1 MSRHAYRI
9 RDRAAK
15 SATSAAMSGHDPYGS
30 PMASPA
36 KRTTRPQDLKFVA
49 DPNNAQ
55 SYDEMK
61 QAASTVES
69 QVNQLKLIVHKAL
82 GGGDFDAALKARK
95 ELEGEWWDTKEQ
107 MESHKIVS
115 YQQADVYIKRAASRM
130 STHRKWYAT
139 QNKRANKTIEDA
151 LEELRLASL
160 VLQQKQQEEEQ
171 SSEALSKASVQLT
184 KSVRAE
190 GAAIQ
195 RLRADLDPIVAAVS
209 DGMERLRTD
218 LTRWSAARAGKTHV
232 VATVEP
238 KMDAPVATPVKM
250 PQEPAVVAASPM
262 PVPPTASA
270 YQTQHVVEPQVI
282 VKEVVKYVDRI
293 VEREVPA
300 PSARDDGAFDAERRR
315 LTDDLRRVTAR
326 CESLD
331 EECERVRAQHRRD
344 SAKFAE
350 QIESLRDT
358 LARESASTSV
368 LKAEAEKWRAMYDA
382 VRDDAS
388 NDSQARAEADAL
400 RMSVQHAEDRHRRE
414 LMLLG
419 TEHGN
424 AYAALRKSVAAAE
437 KRCVD
442 LETQVEAGEKRL
454 GDEEKRR
461 RESDDKRNE
470 LERQLRLLQADTRT
484 NADRAM
490 SSSRDLMDQLSSADA
505 RIRVLQDQKEE
516 LSKKI
521 AEIEETNTKLL
532 GQNSGSDWRLI
543 AAEAKLKQTADHLA
557 SEQQETQRL
566 NAEIDK
572 LTEQVRLARDTAR
585 ASATNDLPGVIAGLE
600 AEIATL
606 QKKHQLR
613 IDQEKE
619 LAAAEAERVKLL
631 HEAEVRKL
639 TSVQEAE
646 QLRLTELDRRTADLL
661 ASEKEIRAS
670 TEEEAKRLRADKE
683 ALREELSQI
692 KDDLRSAKADLT
704 SCEKALKDAMGQNE
718 ELRAQKAKVQE
729 RIVEVP
735 GPERVVTKEVI
746 KEIEVPGPE
755 RIVTKEIIKEVPV
768 PGPERVVTK
777 EIIKEVP
784 GPERVVTKEIIKE
797 VPVEGPERVVTKEI
811 TKEIIVEVPTPTATP
826 PASPAP
832 KAAAPA
838 PASPDPKLL
847 KQIEDQA
854 TKIGRLEAELA
865 AASSTAKD
873 EKDRAK
879 AALDAK
885 QAADDEK
892 AKALR
897 DAELSKAALE
907 SAKEAALAKEKAD
920 AEAKEKAEAQQPVV
934 EMASAASSLAVM
946 HANSRPVT
954 PKQPT
959 RPNTP
964 KGLDDEQIE
973 YLQYQ
978 YSAASDNLAVLA
990 LLVQEAAANHL
1001 WVDGPKHRPLKFGQ
1015 PHGPMARTAG
1025 RYIVNFVYPRAFV
1038 FLWWEVAMFVAAL
1051 WFSCL
1056 LAYAYFHGDT
1066 LTSYPAVLV
1075 APFIPSFAA
1084 LTART
1089 YRSLKVDQETFSR
1102 DAPRFLLDAL
1112 HLICFPLGFI
1122 LLFCKL
1128 WADQGD
1134 IPWWL
1139 VIFFPWLAM
1148 TRILVETMHDI
1159 VVKMPRTEFGQLG
1172 YGGEGTAY
1180 EYAFSDPHNDDVE
1193 VVEAVASP
1201 GPHGRAPYGV
1211 DTVGSMPPPPPVFTP
1226 GSRGGSRPGSPWGS
1240 RDPLGSFLRTR
1251 SSGADQFSDLG
1262 GPGGG
1267 REMSDEGVMMTNVP
1281 SPREYG
1287 DQRV

>member
-1 MSRHAYRI
+1 MV
-9 RDRAAK
+9 
-15 SATSAAMSGHDPYGS
+15 GQDPYGS
-30 PMASPA
+30 PSAIGA
-36 KRTTRPQDLKFVA
+36 RTTRPQDLKWVA
-49 DPNNAQ
+49 DPNNAR
-55 SYDEMK
+55 SYEEMK

-69 QVNQLKLIVHKAL
+69 QVNQLKLVVHKAL

-160 VLQQKQQEEEQ
+160 VLQQKQTEEEQ
-171 SSEALSKASVQLT
+171 SAEALAKASAELT

-190 GAAIQ
+190 AAAVQ
-195 RLRADLDPIVAAVS
+195 RLRADLDPIVAAVTAE
-209 DGMERLRTD
+209 MERLGTD
-218 LTRWSAARAGKTHV
+218 LTRWSASRAGKTHV
-232 VATVEP
+232 VATVEQR
-238 KMDAPVATPVKM
+238 MDAPVATPVRRD
-250 PQEPAVVAASPM
+250 PAPPIVPASPA
-262 PVPPTASA
+262 PQAARVAPDSA
-270 YQTQHVVEPQVI
+270 PVEPQVI

-293 VEREVPA
+293 VEREVPVERSVE
-300 PSARDDGAFDAERRR
+300 SADSDVERRR
-315 LTDDLRRVTAR
+315 LADDLRRVTAR
-326 CESLD
+326 CAALD
-331 EECERVRAQHRRD
+331 DECADARAAHRRD
-344 SAKFAE
+344 AAKLAE
-350 QIESLRDT
+350 QIESLRDA
-358 LARESASTSV
+358 LSRESASTSV

-424 AYAALRKSVAAAE
+424 AYGALRKSVAAAE
-437 KRCVD
+437 KRCAD
-442 LETQVEAGEKRL
+442 LESQVEAAEKRC
-454 GDEEKRR
+454 GEEEKRR
-461 RESDDKRNE
+461 READDKRAE

-490 SSSRDLMDQLSSADA
+490 SSARDLMDQLSSADA

-516 LSKKI
+516 LAKKL
-521 AEIEETNTKLL
+521 AEMEETNTKLL

-557 SEQQETQRL
+557 SEQQETSRL

-606 QKKHQLR
+606 QKKHQLAL
-613 IDQEKE
+613 DQEKE
-619 LAAAEAERVKLL
+619 LAGAEAERVKLL

-639 TSVQEAE
+639 TSLQEAE
-646 QLRLTELDRRTADLL
+646 QLRLTELDRRTAELL
-661 ASEKEIRAS
+661 ATEKEIRAS

-692 KDDLRSAKADLT
+692 KDDLRGAKADLT
-704 SCEKALKDAMGQNE
+704 SLEKALRDSVEQNEELREKNE

-729 RIVEVP
+729 RVVEVP

-746 KEIEVPGPE
+746 KEVEVPGPE
-755 RIVTKEIIKEVPV
+755 RIVTKEVVKEVPV

-777 EIIKEVP
+777 EV
-784 GPERVVTKEIIKE
+784 IKE
-797 VPVEGPERVVTKEI
+797 VPVEGPERVV

-832 KAAAPA
+832 KTAAPA
-838 PASPDPKLL
+838 PASPDPALV
-847 KQIEDQA
+847 KQIEAQA

-865 AASSTAKD
+865 AVEEAK
-873 EKDRAK
+873 RATEEER
-879 AALDAK
+879 ARALK
-885 QAADDEK
+885 
-892 AKALR
+892 

-907 SAKEAALAKEKAD
+907 SAKEAALAKEKERAD
-920 AEAKEKAEAQQPVV
+920 AEEAAEKARAQQPVAQQPV
-934 EMASAASSLAVM
+934 AEVASAAPALAVM
-946 HANSRPVT
+946 HASSRPQT

-959 RPNTP
+959 RPSTP
-964 KGLDDEQIE
+964 GPGGLDDEQVE
-973 YLQYQ
+973 YLRYQ

-990 LLVQEAAANHL
+990 LLVQEAAAQHL
-1001 WVDGPKHRPLKFGQ
+1001 WVDGPGRDKKPLKFGQ

-1025 RYIVNFVYPRAFV
+1025 RFIVNFIYPRAFV
-1038 FLWWEVAMFVAAL
+1038 FLWWEVAMFVAAV
-1051 WFSCL
+1051 WFACIL
-1056 LAYAYFHGDT
+1056 GYAYFHGT
-1066 LTSYPAVLV
+1066 GMGNHPAVLLS
-1075 APFIPSFAA
+1075 PFIPSFVA

-1089 YRSLKVDQETFSR
+1089 YKYCRVDKETFSR
-1102 DAPRFLLDAL
+1102 DAPRFLIDAL
-1112 HLICFPLGFI
+1112 HLACFPLGFI
-1122 LLFCKL
+1122 LIFCKL
-1128 WADQGD
+1128 WDDQGD

-1148 TRILVETMHDI
+1148 TRILVETMHDV
-1159 VVKMPRTEFGQLG
+1159 VVKMPLTEFGQLG
-1172 YGGEGTAY
+1172 YGADGTAY
-1180 EYAFSDPHNDDVE
+1180 EYAFSDPGNDDLD
-1193 VVEAVASP
+1193 VVEAVGKSP
-1201 GPHGRAPYGV
+1201 SAARALDMDVVPP
-1211 DTVGSMPPPPPVFTP
+1211 MPPPPPHPNATPQLSASATSFTP
-1226 GSRGGSRPGSPWGS
+1226 GGGSRGGSRPGSRG
-1240 RDPLGSFLRTR
+1240 RDFGSFLRTSR
-1251 SSGADQFSDLG
+1251 SNGHEQFTDIG

-1267 REMSDEGVMMTNVP
+1267 VAVSDEGVRMTNVP
-1281 SPREYG
+1281 SPREYAAEG

>member
-1 MSRHAYRI
+1 MV
-9 RDRAAK
+9 
-15 SATSAAMSGHDPYGS
+15 GQDPYGS
-30 PMASPA
+30 PSAIGA
-36 KRTTRPQDLKFVA
+36 RTTRPQDLKWVA
-49 DPNNAQ
+49 DPNNAR
-55 SYDEMK
+55 SYEEMK

-69 QVNQLKLIVHKAL
+69 QVNQLKLVVHKAL

-160 VLQQKQQEEEQ
+160 VLQQKQTEEEQ
-171 SSEALSKASVQLT
+171 SAEALAKASAELT

-190 GAAIQ
+190 AAAVQ
-195 RLRADLDPIVAAVS
+195 RLRADLDPIVAAVTAE
-209 DGMERLRTD
+209 MERLGTD
-218 LTRWSAARAGKTHV
+218 LTRWSASRAGKTHV
-232 VATVEP
+232 VATVEQR
-238 KMDAPVATPVKM
+238 MDAPVATPVRRD
-250 PQEPAVVAASPM
+250 PAPPIVPASPA
-262 PVPPTASA
+262 PQAARVAPDSA
-270 YQTQHVVEPQVI
+270 PVEPQVI

-293 VEREVPA
+293 VEREVPVERSVE
-300 PSARDDGAFDAERRR
+300 SADSDVERRR
-315 LTDDLRRVTAR
+315 LADDLRRVTAR
-326 CESLD
+326 CAALD
-331 EECERVRAQHRRD
+331 DECADARAAHRRD
-344 SAKFAE
+344 AAKLAE
-350 QIESLRDT
+350 QIESLRDA
-358 LARESASTSV
+358 LSRESASTSV

-437 KRCVD
+437 KRCAD
-442 LETQVEAGEKRL
+442 LESQVEAAEKRC
-454 GDEEKRR
+454 GEEEKRR
-461 RESDDKRNE
+461 READDKRAE

-490 SSSRDLMDQLSSADA
+490 SSARDLMDQLSSADA

-516 LSKKI
+516 LAKKL
-521 AEIEETNTKLL
+521 AEMEETNTKLL

-557 SEQQETQRL
+557 SEQQETSRL

-606 QKKHQLR
+606 QKKHQLAL
-613 IDQEKE
+613 DQEKE
-619 LAAAEAERVKLL
+619 LAGAEAERVKLL

-639 TSVQEAE
+639 TSLQEAE
-646 QLRLTELDRRTADLL
+646 QLRLTELDRRTAELL
-661 ASEKEIRAS
+661 ATEKEIRAS

-692 KDDLRSAKADLT
+692 KDDLRGAKADLT
-704 SCEKALKDAMGQNE
+704 SLEKALRDSVEQNEELREKNE

-729 RIVEVP
+729 RVVEVP

-746 KEIEVPGPE
+746 KEVEVPGPE
-755 RIVTKEIIKEVPV
+755 RIVTKEVVKEVPV

-777 EIIKEVP
+777 EV
-784 GPERVVTKEIIKE
+784 IKE
-797 VPVEGPERVVTKEI
+797 VPVEGPERVV

-832 KAAAPA
+832 KTAAPA
-838 PASPDPKLL
+838 PASPDPVLV
-847 KQIEDQA
+847 KQIEAQA

-865 AASSTAKD
+865 AVEEAK
-873 EKDRAK
+873 RATEEER
-879 AALDAK
+879 ARALK
-885 QAADDEK
+885 
-892 AKALR
+892 

-907 SAKEAALAKEKAD
+907 SAKEAALAKEKERAD
-920 AEAKEKAEAQQPVV
+920 AEEAAEKARAQQPVAQQPV
-934 EMASAASSLAVM
+934 AEVTSAAPALAVM
-946 HANSRPVT
+946 HASSRPQT

-959 RPNTP
+959 RPSTP
-964 KGLDDEQIE
+964 GPGGLDDEQVE
-973 YLQYQ
+973 YLRYQ

-990 LLVQEAAANHL
+990 LLVQEAAAQHL
-1001 WVDGPKHRPLKFGQ
+1001 WVDGPGRDKKPLKFGQ

-1025 RYIVNFVYPRAFV
+1025 RFIVNFIYPRAFV
-1038 FLWWEVAMFVAAL
+1038 FLWWEVAMFVAAV
-1051 WFSCL
+1051 WFACIL
-1056 LAYAYFHGDT
+1056 GYAYFHGT
-1066 LTSYPAVLV
+1066 GMGNHPAVLLS
-1075 APFIPSFAA
+1075 PFIPSFVA

-1089 YRSLKVDQETFSR
+1089 YKYCRVDKETFSR
-1102 DAPRFLLDAL
+1102 DAPRFLIDAL
-1112 HLICFPLGFI
+1112 HLACFPLGFI
-1122 LLFCKL
+1122 LIFCKL
-1128 WADQGD
+1128 WDDQGD

-1148 TRILVETMHDI
+1148 TRILVETMHDV
-1159 VVKMPRTEFGQLG
+1159 VVKMPLTEFGQLG
-1172 YGGEGTAY
+1172 YGADGTAY
-1180 EYAFSDPHNDDVE
+1180 EYAFSDPGNDDLD
-1193 VVEAVASP
+1193 VVEAVGKSP
-1201 GPHGRAPYGV
+1201 SAARALDMDVVPP
-1211 DTVGSMPPPPPVFTP
+1211 MPPPPPPPHPNATPQLSASATSFTP
-1226 GSRGGSRPGSPWGS
+1226 GGGSRGGSRPGSRG
-1240 RDPLGSFLRTR
+1240 RDFGSFLRTSR
-1251 SSGADQFSDLG
+1251 SNGHEQFTDIG

-1267 REMSDEGVMMTNVP
+1267 VAVSDEGVRMTNVP
-1281 SPREYG
+1281 SPREYAAEG

>member
-1 MSRHAYRI
+1 MV
-9 RDRAAK
+9 
-15 SATSAAMSGHDPYGS
+15 GQDPYGS
-30 PMASPA
+30 PSAIGA
-36 KRTTRPQDLKFVA
+36 RTTRPQDLKWVA
-49 DPNNAQ
+49 DPNNAR
-55 SYDEMK
+55 SYEEMK

-69 QVNQLKLIVHKAL
+69 QVNQLKLVVHKAL

-160 VLQQKQQEEEQ
+160 VLQQKQTEEEQ
-171 SSEALSKASVQLT
+171 SAEALAKASAELT

-190 GAAIQ
+190 AAAVQ
-195 RLRADLDPIVAAVS
+195 RLRADLDPIVAAVTAE
-209 DGMERLRTD
+209 MERLGTD
-218 LTRWSAARAGKTHV
+218 LTRWSASRAGKTHV
-232 VATVEP
+232 VATVEQR
-238 KMDAPVATPVKM
+238 MDAPVATPM
-250 PQEPAVVAASPM
+250 RRDPAPPIVPASPA
-262 PVPPTASA
+262 PQAARVAPDSA
-270 YQTQHVVEPQVI
+270 PVEPQVI

-293 VEREVPA
+293 VEREVPVERSVE
-300 PSARDDGAFDAERRR
+300 SADSDVERRR
-315 LTDDLRRVTAR
+315 LADDLRRVTAR
-326 CESLD
+326 CAALD
-331 EECERVRAQHRRD
+331 DECADARAAHRRD
-344 SAKFAE
+344 AAKLAE
-350 QIESLRDT
+350 QIESLRDA
-358 LARESASTSV
+358 LSRESASTSV

-437 KRCVD
+437 KRCAD
-442 LETQVEAGEKRL
+442 LESQVEAAEKRC
-454 GDEEKRR
+454 GEEEKRR
-461 RESDDKRNE
+461 READDKRAE

-490 SSSRDLMDQLSSADA
+490 SSARDLMDQLSSADA

-516 LSKKI
+516 LAKKL
-521 AEIEETNTKLL
+521 AEMEETNTKLL

-557 SEQQETQRL
+557 SEQQETSRL

-606 QKKHQLR
+606 QKKHQLAL
-613 IDQEKE
+613 DQEKE
-619 LAAAEAERVKLL
+619 LAGAEAERVKLL

-639 TSVQEAE
+639 TSLQEAE
-646 QLRLTELDRRTADLL
+646 QLRLTELDRRTAELL
-661 ASEKEIRAS
+661 ATEKEIRAS

-692 KDDLRSAKADLT
+692 KDDLRGAKADLT
-704 SCEKALKDAMGQNE
+704 SLEKALRDSVEQNNELREKNE

-729 RIVEVP
+729 RVVEVP

-746 KEIEVPGPE
+746 KEVEVPGPE
-755 RIVTKEIIKEVPV
+755 RIVTKEVVKEVPV

-777 EIIKEVP
+777 EV
-784 GPERVVTKEIIKE
+784 IKE
-797 VPVEGPERVVTKEI
+797 VPVEGPERVV

-832 KAAAPA
+832 KTAAPA
-838 PASPDPKLL
+838 PASPDPALV
-847 KQIEDQA
+847 KQIEAQA

-865 AASSTAKD
+865 AVEEAK
-873 EKDRAK
+873 RATEEER
-879 AALDAK
+879 ARALK
-885 QAADDEK
+885 
-892 AKALR
+892 

-907 SAKEAALAKEKAD
+907 SAKEAALAKEKERAD
-920 AEAKEKAEAQQPVV
+920 AEEAAEKARAQQPVAQQPV
-934 EMASAASSLAVM
+934 AEVASAAPALAVM
-946 HANSRPVT
+946 HASSRPQT

-959 RPNTP
+959 RPSTP
-964 KGLDDEQIE
+964 GPGGLDDEQVE
-973 YLQYQ
+973 YLRYQ

-990 LLVQEAAANHL
+990 LLVQEAAAQHL
-1001 WVDGPKHRPLKFGQ
+1001 WVDGPGRDKKPLKFGQ

-1025 RYIVNFVYPRAFV
+1025 RFIVNFIYPRAFV
-1038 FLWWEVAMFVAAL
+1038 FLWWEVAMFVAAV
-1051 WFSCL
+1051 WFACIL
-1056 LAYAYFHGDT
+1056 GYAYFHGT
-1066 LTSYPAVLV
+1066 GMGNHPAVLLS
-1075 APFIPSFAA
+1075 PFIPSFVA

-1089 YRSLKVDQETFSR
+1089 YKYCRVDKETFSR
-1102 DAPRFLLDAL
+1102 DAPRFLIDAL
-1112 HLICFPLGFI
+1112 HLACFPLGFI
-1122 LLFCKL
+1122 LIFCKL
-1128 WADQGD
+1128 WDDQGD

-1148 TRILVETMHDI
+1148 TRILVETMHDV
-1159 VVKMPRTEFGQLG
+1159 VVKMPLTEFGQLG
-1172 YGGEGTAY
+1172 YGADGTAY
-1180 EYAFSDPHNDDVE
+1180 EYAFSDPGNDDLD
-1193 VVEAVASP
+1193 VVEAVGKSP
-1201 GPHGRAPYGV
+1201 SAARALDMDVVPP
-1211 DTVGSMPPPPPVFTP
+1211 MPPPPPPPHPNATPQLSASATSFTP
-1226 GSRGGSRPGSPWGS
+1226 GGGSRGGSRPGSRG
-1240 RDPLGSFLRTR
+1240 RDFGSFLRTSR
-1251 SSGADQFSDLG
+1251 SNGHEQFTDIG

-1267 REMSDEGVMMTNVP
+1267 VAVSDEGVRMTNVP
-1281 SPREYG
+1281 SPREYAAEG

>member
-1 MSRHAYRI
+1 MV
-9 RDRAAK
+9 
-15 SATSAAMSGHDPYGS
+15 GQDPYGS
-30 PMASPA
+30 PSAIGA
-36 KRTTRPQDLKFVA
+36 RTTRPQDLKWVA
-49 DPNNAQ
+49 DPNNAR
-55 SYDEMK
+55 SYEEMK

-69 QVNQLKLIVHKAL
+69 QVNQLKLVVHKAL

-160 VLQQKQQEEEQ
+160 VLQQKQTEEEQ
-171 SSEALSKASVQLT
+171 SAEALAKASAELT

-190 GAAIQ
+190 AAAVQ
-195 RLRADLDPIVAAVS
+195 RLRADLDPIVAAVTAE
-209 DGMERLRTD
+209 MERLGTD
-218 LTRWSAARAGKTHV
+218 LTRWSASRAGKTHV
-232 VATVEP
+232 VATVEQR
-238 KMDAPVATPVKM
+238 MDAPVATPVRRD
-250 PQEPAVVAASPM
+250 PTPPIVPASPA
-262 PVPPTASA
+262 PQAARVAPDSA
-270 YQTQHVVEPQVI
+270 PVEPQVI

-293 VEREVPA
+293 VEREVPVERSVE
-300 PSARDDGAFDAERRR
+300 SADSDVERRR
-315 LTDDLRRVTAR
+315 LADDLRRVTAR
-326 CESLD
+326 CAALD
-331 EECERVRAQHRRD
+331 DECADARAAHRRD
-344 SAKFAE
+344 AAKLAE
-350 QIESLRDT
+350 QIESLRDA
-358 LARESASTSV
+358 LSRESASTSV

-437 KRCVD
+437 KRCAD
-442 LETQVEAGEKRL
+442 LESQVEAAEKRC
-454 GDEEKRR
+454 GEEEKRR
-461 RESDDKRNE
+461 READDKRAE

-490 SSSRDLMDQLSSADA
+490 SSARDLMDQLSSADA

-516 LSKKI
+516 LAKKL
-521 AEIEETNTKLL
+521 AEMEETNTKLL

-557 SEQQETQRL
+557 SEQQETSRL

-606 QKKHQLR
+606 QKKHQLAL
-613 IDQEKE
+613 DQEKE
-619 LAAAEAERVKLL
+619 LAGAEAERVKLL

-639 TSVQEAE
+639 TSLQEAE
-646 QLRLTELDRRTADLL
+646 QLRLTELDRRTAELL
-661 ASEKEIRAS
+661 ATEKEIRAS

-692 KDDLRSAKADLT
+692 KDDLRGAKADLT
-704 SCEKALKDAMGQNE
+704 SLEKALRDSVEQNEELREKNE

-729 RIVEVP
+729 RVVEVP

-746 KEIEVPGPE
+746 KEVEVPGPE
-755 RIVTKEIIKEVPV
+755 RIVTKEVVKEVPV

-777 EIIKEVP
+777 EV
-784 GPERVVTKEIIKE
+784 IKE
-797 VPVEGPERVVTKEI
+797 VPVEGPERVV

-832 KAAAPA
+832 KTAAPA
-838 PASPDPKLL
+838 PASPDPALV
-847 KQIEDQA
+847 KQIEAQA

-865 AASSTAKD
+865 AVEEAK
-873 EKDRAK
+873 RATEEER
-879 AALDAK
+879 ARALK
-885 QAADDEK
+885 
-892 AKALR
+892 

-907 SAKEAALAKEKAD
+907 SAKEAALAKEKERAD
-920 AEAKEKAEAQQPVV
+920 AEEAAEKARAQQPVAQQPV
-934 EMASAASSLAVM
+934 AEVASAAPALAVM
-946 HANSRPVT
+946 HASSRPQT

-959 RPNTP
+959 RPSTP
-964 KGLDDEQIE
+964 GPGGLDDEQVE
-973 YLQYQ
+973 YLRYQ

-990 LLVQEAAANHL
+990 LLVQEAAAQHL
-1001 WVDGPKHRPLKFGQ
+1001 WVDGPGRDKKPLKFGQ

-1025 RYIVNFVYPRAFV
+1025 RFIVNFIYPRAFV
-1038 FLWWEVAMFVAAL
+1038 FLWWEVAMFVAAV
-1051 WFSCL
+1051 WFACIL
-1056 LAYAYFHGDT
+1056 GYAYFHGT
-1066 LTSYPAVLV
+1066 GMGNHPAVLLS
-1075 APFIPSFAA
+1075 PFIPSFVA

-1089 YRSLKVDQETFSR
+1089 YKYCRVDKETFSR
-1102 DAPRFLLDAL
+1102 DAPRFLIDAL
-1112 HLICFPLGFI
+1112 HLACFPLGFI
-1122 LLFCKL
+1122 LIFCKL
-1128 WADQGD
+1128 WDDQGD

-1148 TRILVETMHDI
+1148 TRILVETMHDV
-1159 VVKMPRTEFGQLG
+1159 VVKMPLTEFGQLG
-1172 YGGEGTAY
+1172 YGADGTAY
-1180 EYAFSDPHNDDVE
+1180 EYAFSDPGNDDLD
-1193 VVEAVASP
+1193 VVEAVGKSP
-1201 GPHGRAPYGV
+1201 SAARALDMDVVPP
-1211 DTVGSMPPPPPVFTP
+1211 MPPPPPPPHPNATPQLSASATSFTP
-1226 GSRGGSRPGSPWGS
+1226 GGGSRGGSRPGSQGQ
-1240 RDPLGSFLRTR
+1240 DFGSFLRTSR
-1251 SSGADQFSDLG
+1251 SNGHEQFTDIG

-1267 REMSDEGVMMTNVP
+1267 VAVSDEGVRMTNVP
-1281 SPREYG
+1281 SPREYAAEG

>member
-777 EIIKEVP
+777 EIIKE
-784 GPERVVTKEIIKE
+784 G
-797 VPVEGPERVVTKEI
+797 
-811 TKEIIVEVPTPTATP
+811 
-826 PASPAP
+826 
-832 KAAAPA
+832 
-838 PASPDPKLL
+838 
-847 KQIEDQA
+847 
-854 TKIGRLEAELA
+854 
-865 AASSTAKD
+865 
-873 EKDRAK
+873 
-879 AALDAK
+879 
-885 QAADDEK
+885 
-892 AKALR
+892 
-897 DAELSKAALE
+897 
-907 SAKEAALAKEKAD
+907 
-920 AEAKEKAEAQQPVV
+920 
-934 EMASAASSLAVM
+934 
-946 HANSRPVT
+946 
-954 PKQPT
+954 
-959 RPNTP
+959 
-964 KGLDDEQIE
+964 
-973 YLQYQ
+973 
-978 YSAASDNLAVLA
+978 
-990 LLVQEAAANHL
+990 
-1001 WVDGPKHRPLKFGQ
+1001 
-1015 PHGPMARTAG
+1015 
-1025 RYIVNFVYPRAFV
+1025 PRAG
-1038 FLWWEVAMFVAAL
+1038 A
-1051 WFSCL
+1051 CG
-1056 LAYAYFHGDT
+1056 H
-1066 LTSYPAVLV
+1066 
-1075 APFIPSFAA
+1075 
-1084 LTART
+1084 
-1089 YRSLKVDQETFSR
+1089 
-1102 DAPRFLLDAL
+1102 
-1112 HLICFPLGFI
+1112 
-1122 LLFCKL
+1122 
-1128 WADQGD
+1128 QGD
-1134 IPWWL
+1134 NQGG
-1139 VIFFPWLAM
+1139 
-1148 TRILVETMHDI
+1148 
-1159 VVKMPRTEFGQLG
+1159 PR
-1172 YGGEGTAY
+1172 GGPRACDHQRDHEG
-1180 EYAFSDPHNDDVE
+1180 DH
-1193 VVEAVASP
+1193 
-1201 GPHGRAPYGV
+1201 
-1211 DTVGSMPPPPPVFTP
+1211 
-1226 GSRGGSRPGSPWGS
+1226 RGGSHPHGNPARVPGAQGCGARAGFTRPKTAQTDRGSGYQDWPARG
-1240 RDPLGSFLRTR
+1240 
-1251 SSGADQFSDLG
+1251 
-1262 GPGGG
+1262 
-1267 REMSDEGVMMTNVP
+1267 
-1281 SPREYG
+1281 
-1287 DQRV
+1287 